1 MSTRQQ
7 GARRKAAAAPAPS
20 AFEQA
25 VTAAGLTPEPGKGAI
40 EGCYRGLID
49 GKMATTRFT
58 GSVDMD
64 TAFERAEGRANR
76 WDYGLGVRATGQ
88 PECAVWV
95 EPHSAASTGEVKT
108 MLAKLDW
115 LQAKLAQPSFKP
127 LKALTDACVLQ
138 GRRPYHWMASA
149 NVAIRPGSREANM
162 LAARGM
168 DLPKSRVVI

>member
-1 MSTRQQ
+1 MSTKKQ
-7 GARRKAAAAPAPS
+7 GARQKAAAAPAPS

-25 VTAAGLTPEPGKGAI
+25 VAAAGLKSEPGKGAV

-49 GKMATTRFT
+49 GKMAMTRFT
-58 GSVDMD
+58 RSVDMD
-64 TAFERAEGRANR
+64 AAFERAEGRANR

-108 MLAKLDW
+108 MLAKLNW
-115 LQAKLAQPSFKP
+115 LQAKLGQPDFKQ

-138 GRRPYHWMASA
+138 GRRPYHWLASA

>member
-1 MSTRQQ
+1 MPS
-7 GARRKAAAAPAPS
+7 KAA
-20 AFEQA
+20 
-25 VTAAGLTPEPGKGAI
+25 TG
-40 EGCYRGLID
+40 GLID

-64 TAFERAEGRANR
+64 AAFEKAEGKANR

-95 EPHSAASTGEVKT
+95 EPHSAASTSEVQT

-115 LQAKLAQPSFKP
+115 LQSKLGQPDFRE
-127 LKALTDACVLQ
+127 LKALTDASVLQ
-138 GRRPYHWMASA
+138 GRRPYHWLASA
-149 NVAIRPGSREANM
+149 HVAIRPGSREANM

-168 DLPKSRVVI
+168 DLPKSKVVI

>member
-1 MSTRQQ
+1 MGTKKQ
-7 GARRKAAAAPAPS
+7 GARKKAAAAPAPS

-25 VTAAGLTPEPGKGAI
+25 VAAAGLTSEPGKGAV

-64 TAFERAEGRANR
+64 AAFEKAEGRANR

-95 EPHSAASTGEVKT
+95 EPHSAASTGDVKT

-115 LQAKLAQPSFKP
+115 LQAKLGQPDFKQ

-138 GRRPYHWMASA
+138 GRRPYHWLASA
-149 NVAIRPGSREANM
+149 NVAIRPGSPEANM
-162 LAARGM
+162 LARRGM
-168 DLPKSRVVI
+168 DLPKSKVVI

>member
-1 MSTRQQ
+1 M
-7 GARRKAAAAPAPS
+7 A
-20 AFEQA
+20 
-25 VTAAGLTPEPGKGAI
+25 AAGLTSETGKGAV
-40 EGCYRGLID
+40 EARYNGLIE

-58 GSVDMD
+58 GSVDID
-64 TAFERAEGRANR
+64 AAFDKTEGKANR

-115 LQAKLAQPSFKP
+115 LKTKLAQREFKQ

-138 GRRPYHWMASA
+138 GRRPYHWLASA
-149 NVAIRPGSREANM
+149 NVAIRPGSREAHM
-162 LAARGM
+162 LAASGM